1 MKNFKKT
8 LLPMLMLMLAV
19 STLVSCNNDDVEEYV
34 YVPLTPAELA
44 QQINEMRGNY
54 EGSLYYRYIP
64 TYNVFNDSTGAQ
76 WRVSATDSI
85 MTIENV
91 RLKAFATYI
100 QNQELRQALEND
112 STQNLSVRLSLY
124 RPWGTEG
131 TLQTYWF
138 GATPVGTQDYVVTLP
153 LKVGEETKN
162 VTLNFS
168 SNFYNNYS
176 AGYFGNNEMLVY
188 LVLQTAS
195 IEGGGTYNADAV
207 VLFYGKKTQ
216 AAPDPKPQE

>member
-76 WRVSATDSI
+76 WRVSAT
-85 MTIENV
+85 
-91 RLKAFATYI
+91 AFATYI

-138 GATPVGTQDYVVTLP
+138 GATPFGTKDYVVTLP

-176 AGYFGNNEMLVY
+176 AGYFNNNEMMVY